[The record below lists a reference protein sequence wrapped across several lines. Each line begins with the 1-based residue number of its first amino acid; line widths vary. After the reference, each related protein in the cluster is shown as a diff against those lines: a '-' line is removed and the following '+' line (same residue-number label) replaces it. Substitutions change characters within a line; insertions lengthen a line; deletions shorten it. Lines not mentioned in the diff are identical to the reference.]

1 MAAVGTKD
9 ALAREIQ
16 TRIDL
21 LQAELHKHVKNVV
34 VAGNLKRNAHY
45 TARQEIITKAIE
57 SGELPRTFWAD
68 AIVAA
73 LETPEVAEG
82 NEGRLL
88 GNYDAALLREYL
100 QEVKV
105 EYTEAGVKVML
116 TFAPNPFFQ
125 ETVLWGE
132 ERHYAG
138 DEEEEEGKG
147 KDSDNETKN
156 KNNDKDEDDDA
167 DNDADDVCRFSGIT
181 WKPGHGP
188 EDDGNDH
195 HSGGGGNAGMDKGRN
210 GTSRKRERSPA
221 TTQGWSF
228 LDVFSKML
236 PHPEE
241 DEAFDEADDDELADA
256 VENWE
261 SEMEDRRDLLLTL
274 VEDVWLDPIAALMR
288 KRAEERDGSSGPRL
302 KRMKTE

>member
-125 ETVLWGE
+125 ETVWWGGS
-132 ERHYAG
+132 RHYAG
-138 DEEEEEGKG
+138 DEEEKREKEKTVIMRP
-147 KDSDNETKN
+147 KTRTTTRTKMMMLIMMRMTF
-156 KNNDKDEDDDA
+156 A
-167 DNDADDVCRFSGIT
+167 ASPGIT

-195 HSGGGGNAGMDKGRN
+195 TAAAAATRGMDKGRN
-210 GTSRKRERSPA
+210 GTSRETRAVASYNAGVE
-221 TTQGWSF
+221 
-228 LDVFSKML
+228 FS
-236 PHPEE
+236 
-241 DEAFDEADDDELADA
+241 
-256 VENWE
+256 
-261 SEMEDRRDLLLTL
+261 
-274 VEDVWLDPIAALMR
+274 
-288 KRAEERDGSSGPRL
+288 
-302 KRMKTE
+302 